1 MYPGKDYCAICNG
14 VSEWD
19 CSLQGGLLCNPG
31 RKAEPQYIDFDTRAK
46 AAGYV
51 KLEPGQV
58 VVGAKHLEC
67 ARVWFLVFRKTRI
80 DWTIEADHDADR
92 AIAAAV
98 NAAKENRDAR

>member
-14 VSEWD
+14 VSEEWD

-46 AAGYV
+46 AAGCV

-58 VVGAKHLEC
+58 VVDKALHELALSMAHKWEQHIEGRVC
-67 ARVWFLVFRKTRI
+67 ASQ
-80 DWTIEADHDADR
+80 EA
-92 AIAAAV
+92 
-98 NAAKENRDAR
+98 RDE

>member
-14 VSEWD
+14 VSEEWD

-51 KLEPGQV
+51 HLEPGQV
-58 VVGAKHLEC
+58 VVEIADAEALTEFFNDFCPPAWIFEACERINHAIKE
-67 ARVWFLVFRKTRI
+67 AR
-80 DWTIEADHDADR
+80 DE
-92 AIAAAV
+92 
-98 NAAKENRDAR
+98 